1 MCGTLLRMTVQTSA
15 DVAAKVRG
23 IAAERRFTQKDIAT
37 ELHVSRMSIV
47 RRFSGETPYSIDDL
61 LTLSRFFDVPVGAFF
76 GEVPATSVFRGG
88 DAA

>member
-1 MCGTLLRMTVQTSA
+1 MTVQTST

-23 IAAERRFTQKDIAT
+23 IAAERRLKQNDLAAA
-37 ELHVSRMSIV
+37 LHLSRMSIV

-61 LTLSRFFDVPVGAFF
+61 LKLARLFNVPVGAFF
-76 GEVPATSVFRGG
+76 GEVPATSVIRAG